1 MLEHLS
7 FGPGSPSGGRV
18 PRGSGGTMT
27 DETEIELTLDLAP
40 CGRNGTATVTA
51 RLGPEVLLVDKLD
64 LARSKAREAFA
75 AKLCEGR
82 PGLDQAAVLELL
94 LREAARF
101 AERPEPEP
109 TGPAAEV
116 DASRIIRPER
126 IITPEVSGFSIP
138 TMTAAGDKVLGRWEA
153 YLRWADGRR
162 EKRPLGTA
170 LEMPDGGRLFVHPQP
185 GEPTPSTKLGW
196 TAAGRKKWLDGEP
209 APDAGDV
216 FQRLCR
222 AIDYYLDLPGKSAA
236 GTASTLALW
245 TILSY
250 GYHAWPAVPYLYLGG
265 PLGSGKSRVFEI
277 LSRLCFRPLATSN
290 LTAASLFRSLH
301 AFGGTLLLD
310 EAERLKKGQDPDVGE
325 ILSMLLA
332 GYKRGGSALR
342 LEPIGDSG
350 FKTVSFD
357 VFSPKALACIAGL
370 PPALASRAITITMF
384 RAAPGSD
391 KPRRRID
398 AHPSRWAALRDD
410 LHALA
415 LEHGPRFLELAD
427 RTDVCPAM
435 SGRDFE
441 LWQPILALASWIEEA
456 GGRGLLKLMQEHALG
471 VIEAGK
477 DEQMPDHDETLLKL
491 LALAVAR
498 GDRPTPGEL
507 LDQARE
513 VESEGFKRWSAKGV
527 SEHLKRYGLQTI
539 KTDGRKRYAHVTTED
554 LGRIQANYG
563 FDLEINN
570 A

>member
-236 GTASTLALW
+236 GTAPTLALW

-370 PPALASRAITITMF
+370 PPALQTDLDEIHNAARRSRDIT
-384 RAAPGSD
+384 R
-391 KPRRRID
+391 
-398 AHPSRWAALRDD
+398 
-410 LHALA
+410 
-415 LEHGPRFLELAD
+415 
-427 RTDVCPAM
+427 
-435 SGRDFE
+435 
-441 LWQPILALASWIEEA
+441 Q
-456 GGRGLLKLMQEHALG
+456 
-471 VIEAGK
+471 
-477 DEQMPDHDETLLKL
+477 L
-491 LALAVAR
+491 LALGRRQTGRPRVVVGFAAETQDLLANAAAKLTAKKLDLIVAN
-498 GDRPTPGEL
+498 DVTEPGSGFGADDNRVTL
-507 LDQARE
+507 LFA
-513 VESEGFKRWSAKGV
+513 
-527 SEHLKRYGLQTI
+527 
-539 KTDGRKRYAHVTTED
+539 DGRQEPLPIMSKAEVADRVLAAVLPMLQRD
-554 LGRIQANYG
+554 
-563 FDLEINN
+563 
-570 A
+570 